1 MGPHGA
7 ARVFAPQ
14 KGASPEDV
22 EVLEKRMLAQAN
34 ALLKQ
39 TGVDVSALPGV
50 GAAGGLAGAL
60 LACFGATIHPGIDRV
75 LDLVHFDDALLG
87 ASLIITGEGKS
98 DAQTLMGKV
107 PMGVLRH
114 AGASLHT
121 GAGDVPVALLSG
133 RIEERSALERAG
145 FHPVLAVTPR
155 LLPLQEALD
164 PRIAVQNL
172 RQAVLEM
179 PFQLDS

>member
-1 MGPHGA
+1 M
-7 ARVFAPQ
+7 R
-14 KGASPEDV
+14 
-22 EVLEKRMLAQAN
+22 
-34 ALLKQ
+34 
-39 TGVDVSALPGV
+39 
-50 GAAGGLAGAL
+50 
-60 LACFGATIHPGIDRV
+60 PGIDRV
-75 LDLVHFDDALLG
+75 LDLVHFNDALSG

-114 AGASLHT
+114 TGAKAGA
-121 GAGDVPVALLSG
+121 VPVALLSG

-145 FHPVLAVTPR
+145 FHPVLEVTPR